1 MHCLD
6 KKRLVMISLIWY
18 AHLYLSSLYLSI
30 YMCIYV
36 INYTYTYLSI
46 HIHMSIVPNLYY
58 FLNFFVI
65 QLSFFL
71 YLCKTSSLISSSFFH
86 ILLIYLFTYY
96 LFQDFNY
103 ICVKIIDHL
112 LGLGVLNSTQN
123 LKHFK
128 VGFGRFVGLTDSRV

>member
-1 MHCLD
+1 
-6 KKRLVMISLIWY
+6 MISLIWY
-18 AHLYLSSLYLSI
+18 AYLYLSSLYLSI

-86 ILLIYLFTYY
+86 ILLIYLFTYLFLGFQLY
-96 LFQDFNY
+96 LRQDNRPPARTG
-103 ICVKIIDHL
+103 CAE
-112 LGLGVLNSTQN
+112 LNPKPQA
-123 LKHFK
+123 LQ
-128 VGFGRFVGLTDSRV
+128 GRFWQVCWFD